1 MGEAET
7 AVPVLSTIMAPLDS
21 LAVRSGEMARSLAS
35 SLGDRVQVSVV
46 ELEGLVGGGAAP
58 ERVIPSRGV
67 QIEPQRGV
75 SAGSITAAMLTA
87 SPAVV
92 ARTHEDRIIIDLR
105 TVYES
110 QDAGVVAALLAAFE
124 EK

>member
-1 MGEAET
+1 
-7 AVPVLSTIMAPLDS
+7 
-21 LAVRSGEMARSLAS
+21 
-35 SLGDRVQVSVV
+35 GDRARVSVV

-75 SAGSITAAMLTA
+75 SAASVTSAMLTA

-92 ARTHEDRIIIDLR
+92 ARTHEDCIIIDLR
-105 TVYES
+105 TVHEGH
-110 QDAGVVAALLAAFE
+110 DAAVVAVLLGAFE